1 LDITVNETMNNLKN
15 PDEVRKIN
23 LSFPIGIAS
32 IATGIAVG
40 LIGTY
45 AYFAKHEGK
54 PITELLNF
62 SNQVIGAA
70 AASVGAAYALQSIR
84 YSSKQQNQN
93 QKENFTSNL
102 IQQWDSSAIVKARET
117 INIEI
122 HGRTNPP
129 ALPLDAKSEAE
140 LIQSKTLLLNFLE
153 KVAIYWKKDM
163 LDETLLNEFFNSI
176 IIQSWKELNV
186 YVVERRRDKGD
197 DTIYRNLESLYE
209 NMINLK

>member
-1 LDITVNETMNNLKN
+1 MNHLKN
-15 PDEVRKIN
+15 PDEVHKIN

-32 IATGIAVG
+32 IAAGIAIS

-45 AYFAKHEGK
+45 GYFAKQEGK

-84 YSSKQQNQN
+84 YSTKQQHQN

-122 HGRTNPP
+122 HGRNNPSSR
-129 ALPLDAKSEAE
+129 PLDAQSEAE

-163 LDETLLNEFFNSI
+163 LDEVLLNEFFNSI
-176 IIQSWKELNV
+176 VIQSWKELNV
-186 YVVERRRDKGD
+186 YVVKRRRDKGD
-197 DTIYRNLESLYE
+197 DSIYRNLESLYE
-209 NMINLK
+209 SMINLK

>member
-1 LDITVNETMNNLKN
+1 MGNLKD
-15 PDEVRKIN
+15 PDEVSKIY
-23 LSFPIGIAS
+23 LSFPIGIAT
-32 IATGIAVG
+32 IATGIAVS
-40 LIGTY
+40 LIGFY
-45 AYFAKHEGK
+45 SYFAKQEGK

-102 IQQWDSSAIVKARET
+102 IQQWDSSSIVKAREN

-122 HGRTNPP
+122 HGRNNPSSV
-129 ALPLDAKSEAE
+129 PLDAKAEAE

-163 LDETLLNEFFNSI
+163 LDEVLLNEFFNPI
-176 IIQSWKELNV
+176 VIQSWKELNV
-186 YVVERRRDKGD
+186 YVVKRRRDKGD
-197 DTIYRNLESLYE
+197 DNIYRNLESLYE

>member
-1 LDITVNETMNNLKN
+1 MANLKS
-15 PDEVRKIN
+15 PDEVRKIH
-23 LSFPIGIAS
+23 LSFPIGIAT
-32 IATGIAVG
+32 IAAGISVS
-40 LIGTY
+40 LIGCY
-45 AYFAKHEGK
+45 SYFAKQEGK

-102 IQQWDSSAIVKARET
+102 IQQWDSSAIVKAREN

-122 HGRTNPP
+122 HGRTNPSSV
-129 ALPLDAKSEAE
+129 PLDAKAEAE

-153 KVAIYWKKDM
+153 KVAIYWKQDM
-163 LDETLLNEFFNSI
+163 LDGVLLNEFFNPI
-176 IIQSWKELNV
+176 VIQSWKELNV
-186 YVVERRRDKGD
+186 YVVKRRRDKGD
-197 DTIYRNLESLYE
+197 DNIYRNLESLYE
-209 NMINLK
+209 SMIKLK